1 MERIAVDGR
10 IVHAYNFIRLPCIA
24 TLRGCHEEAAAD
36 RQIPIMEEMG
46 KEALSITYSLVRL
59 VHDAEVKS
67 DSCAS
72 SGLGE
77 GFTTLVGGE
86 DNLQALWLLL
96 QPSRNL
102 L

>member
-1 MERIAVDGR
+1 MERNAVDGR
-10 IVHAYNFIRLPCIA
+10 VVHAYNFIRLPCIA
-24 TLRGCHEEAAAD
+24 TLCGSHEEAAAD

-46 KEALSITYSLVRL
+46 KEALSITYGLVRL

-72 SGLGE
+72 NCLRQSL
-77 GFTTLVGGE
+77 TALVGGE